1 MRTSIVLIFAGLL
14 IYSACSTLTLQSA
27 NFAWPI
33 ESVLPVNDEGN
44 VLDQRY
50 SVEFNT
56 TPLFYEELKDSNA
69 YAGKDIR
76 LIRDKEGYYYMTAN
90 EFKNV
95 YVFQAEEGELI
106 LENKIP
112 ISETGII
119 RPAFNQRDTLI
130 ELVDANNKII
140 SLTHQGMEGGM

>member
-1 MRTSIVLIFAGLL
+1 MRTCLALIFAGLL

-44 VLDQRY
+44 VLDERY

-95 YVFQAEEGELI
+95 YVFQAEEGKLI

-130 ELVDANNKII
+130 ELVDANNKTI

>member
-1 MRTSIVLIFAGLL
+1 MRTCLALIFAGLL

-44 VLDQRY
+44 VLDERY

-130 ELVDANNKII
+130 ELVDANNKTI

>member
-1 MRTSIVLIFAGLL
+1 MRTCLALIFAGLL

-44 VLDQRY
+44 VLDERY

-95 YVFQAEEGELI
+95 YVFQAEEGKLI

-112 ISETGII
+112 ISETGLI

>member
-1 MRTSIVLIFAGLL
+1 MRTCLALIFAGLL

-33 ESVLPVNDEGN
+33 ESVLPVNDAGN

-130 ELVDANNKII
+130 ELVDANNNII

>member
-1 MRTSIVLIFAGLL
+1 MRTCLALIFAGLL

-44 VLDQRY
+44 VVDERY

-95 YVFQAEEGELI
+95 YVFQAEEGKLI

-130 ELVDANNKII
+130 ELVDANNKTI